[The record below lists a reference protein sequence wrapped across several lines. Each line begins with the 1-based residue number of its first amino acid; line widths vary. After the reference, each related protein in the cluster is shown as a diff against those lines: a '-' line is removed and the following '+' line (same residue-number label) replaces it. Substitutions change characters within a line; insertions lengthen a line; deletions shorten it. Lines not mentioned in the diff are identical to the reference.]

1 MIGRFARAFAKALG
15 LLGLLG
21 LLDMAALA
29 QAQTAADWRPQRPVT
44 LIVPYSPGGGT
55 DALARFLARELSR
68 TWEVAV
74 NVENH
79 PGADGL
85 IGSRRAVEAKPD
97 GHTLLVQLPSLL
109 LNRHTPGF
117 KGVDPATQLLPVSA
131 FAVLSGVVVAH
142 TGIPANTMGELMTYC
157 KAAAKP
163 CSFGTTENTARMR
176 ARMLAEDVPSMV
188 IVNYKGGGQ
197 LITDLVSRNLDVALM
212 GYTAVIPHMKTG
224 SLKLIMTVGRERS
237 PVIPEVPASIESG
250 FPNMTSETWYAL
262 FAPPGTPAP
271 AIQAIAAAAQSATR
285 DEGFRRSIA
294 TLGATPIGNTPEQF
308 ARMLEEETRRLAD
321 LVRRY
326 PIQ

>member
-1 MIGRFARAFAKALG
+1 MYGRFARALVKALG
-15 LLGLLG
+15 LLSLLSI
-21 LLDMAALA
+21 ATTALA
-29 QAQTAADWRPQRPVT
+29 QAADWKPQRPVT
-44 LIVPYSPGGGT
+44 LIVPYSAGGGT

-68 TWEVAV
+68 TWDVAV

-85 IGSRRAVEAKPD
+85 IGSRRAIEAKPD

-117 KGVDPATQLLPVSA
+117 KGADPATQVLPVSA

-142 TGIPANTMGELMTYC
+142 VGIPANTMGELMNYC
-157 KAAAKP
+157 KTAAKP

-212 GYTAVIPHMKTG
+212 GYTAVIPHMKSG
-224 SLKLIMTVGRERS
+224 SLKLIMTVGKERS
-237 PVIPEVPASIESG
+237 PVIPDVAASIESG

-271 AIQAIAAAAQSATR
+271 AIQAIATAVQSATR

>member
-1 MIGRFARAFAKALG
+1 MFGRFARALVKALG
-15 LLGLLG
+15 LLSLLSI
-21 LLDMAALA
+21 ATTALA
-29 QAQTAADWRPQRPVT
+29 QAADWKPQRPVT
-44 LIVPYSPGGGT
+44 LIVPYSAGGGT

-68 TWEVAV
+68 TWDVAV

-85 IGSRRAVEAKPD
+85 IGSRRAIEAKPD

-117 KGVDPATQLLPVSA
+117 KGADPATQVLPVSA

-142 TGIPANTMGELMTYC
+142 VGIPANTMGELMNYC
-157 KAAAKP
+157 KTAAKP

-212 GYTAVIPHMKTG
+212 GYTAVIPHLKSG
-224 SLKLIMTVGRERS
+224 SLKLIMTVGKERS
-237 PVIPEVPASIESG
+237 PVIPDVAASIESG

-271 AIQAIAAAAQSATR
+271 AIQAIATAVQSATR

>member
-1 MIGRFARAFAKALG
+1 MFGRFARALVKALG
-15 LLGLLG
+15 LLSL
-21 LLDMAALA
+21 MSIATTALA
-29 QAQTAADWRPQRPVT
+29 QAADWKPQRPVT
-44 LIVPYSPGGGT
+44 LIVPYSAGGGT

-68 TWEVAV
+68 TWDVAV

-85 IGSRRAVEAKPD
+85 IGSRRAIEAKPD

-117 KGVDPATQLLPVSA
+117 KGADPATQVLPVSA

-142 TGIPANTMGELMTYC
+142 VGIPANTMGELMNYC
-157 KAAAKP
+157 KTAAKP

-212 GYTAVIPHMKTG
+212 GYTAVIPHMKSG
-224 SLKLIMTVGRERS
+224 SLKLIMTVGKERS
-237 PVIPEVPASIESG
+237 PVIPDVAASIESG

-271 AIQAIAAAAQSATR
+271 AIQAIATAVQSATR

-308 ARMLEEETRRLAD
+308 ARLLEEETRRLAD

>member
-1 MIGRFARAFAKALG
+1 MFGRFARALVKALG
-15 LLGLLG
+15 LLSL
-21 LLDMAALA
+21 MSIATTALA
-29 QAQTAADWRPQRPVT
+29 QAADWKPQRPVT
-44 LIVPYSPGGGT
+44 LIVPYSAGGGT

-68 TWEVAV
+68 TWDVAV

-85 IGSRRAVEAKPD
+85 IGSRRAIEAKPD

-117 KGVDPATQLLPVSA
+117 KGADPATQVLPVSA

-142 TGIPANTMGELMTYC
+142 VGIPANTMGELMNYC
-157 KAAAKP
+157 KTAAKP

-212 GYTAVIPHMKTG
+212 GYTAVIPHMKSG
-224 SLKLIMTVGRERS
+224 SLKLIMTVGKERS
-237 PVIPEVPASIESG
+237 PVIPDVAASIESG

-271 AIQAIAAAAQSATR
+271 AIQAIATAVQSATR

>member
-1 MIGRFARAFAKALG
+1 MLAFAI
-15 LLGLLG
+15 
-21 LLDMAALA
+21 MALA
-29 QAQTAADWRPQRPVT
+29 IHLTLALPLVLASALLVAPAQAADWKPQRPIT

-55 DALARFLARELSR
+55 DALARFLARELARSLD
-68 TWEVAV
+68 VAV

-85 IGSRRAVEAKPD
+85 IGSRRAIDARPD

-117 KGVDPATQLLPVSA
+117 KGTDPATQLLPVSA
-131 FAVLSGVVVAH
+131 FAVLSGVVGSH
-142 TGIPANTMGELMTYC
+142 SGIRANTMSELMAYC
-157 KAAAKP
+157 KTAVKP

-212 GYTAVIPHMKTG
+212 GYTAVIPHLKSGT
-224 SLKLIMTVGRERS
+224 LKLIMTVGKERS
-237 PVIPEVPASIESG
+237 PVIPEVPASVESG
-250 FPNMTSETWYAL
+250 FPNMTSETWYAV
-262 FAPPGTPAP
+262 FAPPGTPGNV
-271 AIQAIAAAAQSATR
+271 IQTLAQAVQSATR
-285 DEGFRRSIA
+285 EEGFRRSIA

>member
-1 MIGRFARAFAKALG
+1 
-15 LLGLLG
+15 
-21 LLDMAALA
+21 
-29 QAQTAADWRPQRPVT
+29 PVT
-44 LIVPYSPGGGT
+44 LIVPYSAGGGT

-68 TWEVAV
+68 TWDVAV

-85 IGSRRAVEAKPD
+85 IGSRRAIEAKPD

-117 KGVDPATQLLPVSA
+117 KGADPATQVLPVSA

-142 TGIPANTMGELMTYC
+142 VGIPANTMGELMNYC
-157 KAAAKP
+157 KTAAKP

-212 GYTAVIPHMKTG
+212 GYTAVIPHMKSG
-224 SLKLIMTVGRERS
+224 SLKLIMTVGKERS
-237 PVIPEVPASIESG
+237 PVIPDVAASIESG

-262 FAPPGTPAP
+262 FAPPGTLAP
-271 AIQAIAAAAQSATR
+271 AIQAIATAVQSATR

-308 ARMLEEETRRLAD
+308 ARLLEEETRRLAD

>member
-1 MIGRFARAFAKALG
+1 VFGRFARALVKALG
-15 LLGLLG
+15 LLSLLSI
-21 LLDMAALA
+21 ATTALA
-29 QAQTAADWRPQRPVT
+29 QAADWKPQRPVT
-44 LIVPYSPGGGT
+44 LIVPYSAGGGT

-68 TWEVAV
+68 TWDVAV

-85 IGSRRAVEAKPD
+85 IGSRRAIEAKPD

-117 KGVDPATQLLPVSA
+117 KGADPATQVLPVSA

-142 TGIPANTMGELMTYC
+142 VGIPANTMGELMNYC
-157 KAAAKP
+157 KTAAKP

-212 GYTAVIPHMKTG
+212 GYTAVIPHLKSG
-224 SLKLIMTVGRERS
+224 SLKLIMTVGKERS
-237 PVIPEVPASIESG
+237 PVIPDVAASIESG

-271 AIQAIAAAAQSATR
+271 AIQAIATAVQSATR

>member
-1 MIGRFARAFAKALG
+1 VFGRFARALVKALG
-15 LLGLLG
+15 LLSLLSI
-21 LLDMAALA
+21 ATTALA
-29 QAQTAADWRPQRPVT
+29 QAADWKPQRPVT
-44 LIVPYSPGGGT
+44 LIVPYSAGGGT

-68 TWEVAV
+68 TWDVAV

-85 IGSRRAVEAKPD
+85 IGSRRAIEAKPD

-117 KGVDPATQLLPVSA
+117 KGADPATQVLPVSA

-142 TGIPANTMGELMTYC
+142 VGIPANTMGELMNYC
-157 KAAAKP
+157 KTAAKP

-212 GYTAVIPHMKTG
+212 GYTAVIPHMKSG
-224 SLKLIMTVGRERS
+224 SLKLIMTVGKERS
-237 PVIPEVPASIESG
+237 PVIPDVAASIESG

-271 AIQAIAAAAQSATR
+271 AIQAIATAVQSATR

>member
-1 MIGRFARAFAKALG
+1 MFGRFARALVKALG
-15 LLGLLG
+15 LLSLLSI
-21 LLDMAALA
+21 ATTALA
-29 QAQTAADWRPQRPVT
+29 QAADWKPQRPVT
-44 LIVPYSPGGGT
+44 LIVPYSAGGGT

-68 TWEVAV
+68 TWDVAV

-85 IGSRRAVEAKPD
+85 IGSRRAIEAKPD

-117 KGVDPATQLLPVSA
+117 KGADPATQVLPVSA

-142 TGIPANTMGELMTYC
+142 VGIPANTMGELMNYC
-157 KAAAKP
+157 KTAAKP

-212 GYTAVIPHMKTG
+212 GYTAVIPHLKSG
-224 SLKLIMTVGRERS
+224 SLKLIMTVGKERS
-237 PVIPEVPASIESG
+237 PVIPDVAASIESG

-271 AIQAIAAAAQSATR
+271 AIQAIATAVQSATR

-308 ARMLEEETRRLAD
+308 ARLLEEETRRLAD

>member
-1 MIGRFARAFAKALG
+1 VFGRFARALVKALG
-15 LLGLLG
+15 LLSLLSI
-21 LLDMAALA
+21 ATTALA
-29 QAQTAADWRPQRPVT
+29 QAADWKPQRPVT
-44 LIVPYSPGGGT
+44 LIVPYSAGGGT

-68 TWEVAV
+68 TWDVAV

-85 IGSRRAVEAKPD
+85 IGSRRAIEAKPD

-117 KGVDPATQLLPVSA
+117 KGADPATQVLPVSA

-142 TGIPANTMGELMTYC
+142 VGIPANTMGELMNYC
-157 KAAAKP
+157 KTAAKP

-212 GYTAVIPHMKTG
+212 GYTAVIPHMKSG
-224 SLKLIMTVGRERS
+224 SLKLIMTVGKERS
-237 PVIPEVPASIESG
+237 PVIPDVAASIESG

-271 AIQAIAAAAQSATR
+271 AIQAIATAVQSATR

-308 ARMLEEETRRLAD
+308 ARLLEEETRRLAD

>member
-1 MIGRFARAFAKALG
+1 
-15 LLGLLG
+15 
-21 LLDMAALA
+21 
-29 QAQTAADWRPQRPVT
+29 
-44 LIVPYSPGGGT
+44 
-55 DALARFLARELSR
+55 
-68 TWEVAV
+68 V

-85 IGSRRAVEAKPD
+85 IGSRRAIEAKPD

-117 KGVDPATQLLPVSA
+117 KGADPATQVLPVSA

-142 TGIPANTMGELMTYC
+142 VGIPANTMGELMNYC
-157 KAAAKP
+157 KTAAKP

-212 GYTAVIPHMKTG
+212 GYTAVIPHMKSG
-224 SLKLIMTVGRERS
+224 SLKLIMTVGKERS
-237 PVIPEVPASIESG
+237 PVIPDVAASIESG

-271 AIQAIAAAAQSATR
+271 AIQAIATAVQSATR

-308 ARMLEEETRRLAD
+308 ARLLEEETRRLAD

>member
-1 MIGRFARAFAKALG
+1 MFGRFARALVKALG
-15 LLGLLG
+15 LLSLLSI
-21 LLDMAALA
+21 ATTALA
-29 QAQTAADWRPQRPVT
+29 QAADWKPQRPVT
-44 LIVPYSPGGGT
+44 LIVPYSAGGGT

-68 TWEVAV
+68 TWDVAV

-85 IGSRRAVEAKPD
+85 IGSRRAIEAKPD

-117 KGVDPATQLLPVSA
+117 KGADPATQVLPVSA

-142 TGIPANTMGELMTYC
+142 VGIPANTMGELMNYC
-157 KAAAKP
+157 KTAAKP

-212 GYTAVIPHMKTG
+212 GYTAVIPHMKSG
-224 SLKLIMTVGRERS
+224 SLKLIMTVGKERS
-237 PVIPEVPASIESG
+237 PVIPDVAASIESG

-271 AIQAIAAAAQSATR
+271 AIQAIATAVQSATR

>member
-1 MIGRFARAFAKALG
+1 MYGRFARALVKALG
-15 LLGLLG
+15 LLSL
-21 LLDMAALA
+21 MSIATTALA
-29 QAQTAADWRPQRPVT
+29 QAADWKPQRPVT
-44 LIVPYSPGGGT
+44 LIVPYSAGGGT

-68 TWEVAV
+68 TWDVAV

-85 IGSRRAVEAKPD
+85 IGSRRAIEAKPD

-117 KGVDPATQLLPVSA
+117 KGADPATQVLPVSA

-142 TGIPANTMGELMTYC
+142 VGIPANTMGELMNYC
-157 KAAAKP
+157 KTAAKP

-212 GYTAVIPHMKTG
+212 GYTAVIPHMKSG
-224 SLKLIMTVGRERS
+224 SLKLIMTVGKERS
-237 PVIPEVPASIESG
+237 PVIPDVAASIESG

-271 AIQAIAAAAQSATR
+271 AIQAIATAVQSATR

-308 ARMLEEETRRLAD
+308 ARLLEEETRRLAD